1 MAWAWSN
8 PFELRGIWTS
18 RIGLSQGCAAGTD
31 RNGESYASRL
41 SLVKLDQCDEAVKE
55 ILDGLARAKPE
66 AKAAL
71 QGEVARIYDARAV
84 RHQSLGQHD
93 AALADLLEAVRWDS
107 TNADTIHD
115 LGCAYFNV
123 GSFQKAVEEL
133 TRAIVLDSTKLDY
146 FAHRGHALR
155 ALEGR
160 RRLGRLRVSPPPW
173 QEIPGQVG
181 APTATHLP
189 QSLTVFSQRSIDE
202 LIGNSSPKARCS
214 SNNGLITGNSI
225 TPRSW
230 SNDRLL
236 NTRFLRVRRASPSL
250 LCFHT
255 PYSK

>member
-1 MAWAWSN
+1 MRLDDTSAAPPQASAVNPQDEATITLALGKAAVNRGDYETAIKEFQRLADDPHRAEAWHG
-8 PFELRGIWTS
+8 RGATHFN
-18 RIGLSQGCAAGTD
+18 RGEYGLA
-31 RNGESYASRL
+31 ESDFRRAVQLEPTETEYRTHHAY

-155 ALEGR
+155 ALGKEEEGLADYESA
-160 RRLGRLRVSPPPW
+160 RRLGKKSPDKS
-173 QEIPGQVG
+173 G
-181 APTATHLP
+181 
-189 QSLTVFSQRSIDE
+189 R
-202 LIGNSSPKARCS
+202 
-214 SNNGLITGNSI
+214 
-225 TPRSW
+225 
-230 SNDRLL
+230 
-236 NTRFLRVRRASPSL
+236 
-250 LCFHT
+250 
-255 PYSK
+255 